1 MHWGSQRFYPVQ
13 IYGVIFALFAST
25 IAPFG
30 GFLASGLKRGYGIKD
45 FGDLIP
51 GHGGIVD
58 RMDCQV
64 MMAAFCYC
72 FYITYVASQ
81 SLYVNELL
89 SHIFSLEPH
98 YQIEIYQKLHSSLLA
113 QNLL

>member
-1 MHWGSQRFYPVQ
+1 MNWTVLTLRPAQ
-13 IYGVIFALFAST
+13 IYAVLFAVFAST

-30 GFLASGLKRGYGIKD
+30 GFLGSGFKRAFGFKD

-64 MMAAFCYC
+64 MMAAFSFV
-72 FYITYVASQ
+72 FYWNFVATASNSTIMASIT
-81 SLYVNELL
+81 SLPLHQQLDLL
-89 SHIFSLEPH
+89 NRLQTTLQPVLGM
-98 YQIEIYQKLHSSLLA
+98 Q
-113 QNLL
+113 